1 METVQRLLMDL
12 SHYAGPFQIE
22 KLLLVNN
29 FNDHCDPDG
38 IAKLEAFGARVVA
51 IPDVRRDGVRVH
63 LAARMEGVRRAAS
76 DVAILFDADCRVPD
90 PTSIINWYVRTLR
103 NGPRVAY
110 SHVKYY
116 DMPAGLTGRLFIVIH
131 HGSRWL
137 KRVVLRIPTTR
148 GSNYGVVKPSILA
161 LYDGGALMADM
172 SVGPATKAAGGRV
185 MYSGARQL
193 TVLTSGR
200 KLTFSWRKFMRYMR
214 YAILYNLRVLPK
226 SARSSIE
233 QQ

>member
-1 METVQRLLMDL
+1 
-12 SHYAGPFQIE
+12 
-22 KLLLVNN
+22 
-29 FNDHCDPDG
+29 
-38 IAKLEAFGARVVA
+38 
-51 IPDVRRDGVRVH
+51 
-63 LAARMEGVRRAAS
+63 
-76 DVAILFDADCRVPD
+76 
-90 PTSIINWYVRTLR
+90 
-103 NGPRVAY
+103 
-110 SHVKYY
+110 
-116 DMPAGLTGRLFIVIH
+116 
-131 HGSRWL
+131 
-137 KRVVLRIPTTR
+137 
-148 GSNYGVVKPSILA
+148 
-161 LYDGGALMADM
+161 M